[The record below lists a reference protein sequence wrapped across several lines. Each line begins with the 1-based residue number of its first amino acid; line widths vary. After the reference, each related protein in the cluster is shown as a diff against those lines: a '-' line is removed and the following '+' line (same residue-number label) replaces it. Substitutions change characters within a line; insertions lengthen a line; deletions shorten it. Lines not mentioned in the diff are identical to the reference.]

1 MILGVLMK
9 RCVVLMIAF
18 LLTGCSSLQWYDS
31 PIPVKVDLHK
41 SKNIS
46 LQKSAISDNVKQ
58 QNP

>member
-1 MILGVLMK
+1 MK